1 MIDLIIQD
9 IKINPESKVLIPT
22 VLATLVAVEVEEVI
36 GVVQVAGVVALES
49 IRRYHRCTIIW
60 NVPGAAR
67 ETP

>member
-1 MIDLIIQD
+1 MIDPIIQD

-36 GVVQVAGVVALES
+36 GVVQVALES